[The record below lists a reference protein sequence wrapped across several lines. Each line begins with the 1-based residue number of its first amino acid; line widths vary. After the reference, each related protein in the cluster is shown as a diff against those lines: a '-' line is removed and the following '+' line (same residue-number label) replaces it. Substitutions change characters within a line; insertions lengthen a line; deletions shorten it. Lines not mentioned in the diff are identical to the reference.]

1 MRRKGGTRNN
11 SGIRKSELRKK
22 KKIELF
28 FVKIQNNQPKSKK
41 EIFIFTLNI
50 STSTYSTIIGSSS
63 PKIYVFYSCI

>member
-1 MRRKGGTRNN
+1 MNEEEGGTRNN

-41 EIFIFTLNI
+41 EIFTFTVNI
-50 STSTYSTIIGSSS
+50 STST
-63 PKIYVFYSCI
+63 